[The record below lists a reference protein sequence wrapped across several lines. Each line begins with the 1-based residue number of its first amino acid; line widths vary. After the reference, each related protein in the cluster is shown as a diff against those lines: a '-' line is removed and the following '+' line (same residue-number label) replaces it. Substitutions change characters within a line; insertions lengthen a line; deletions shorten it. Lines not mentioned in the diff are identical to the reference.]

1 MGSSR
6 EASAWKLQ
14 ALLLR
19 ASLYSSADFSL
30 LVEVVAPRENHAFH
44 LKISRKTH
52 HQPKNGKPKTKTK
65 KIIKKQKT
73 QVNTETDNGIHGFHN
88 LWLSNI
94 PGVVTNQ
101 WNDNCDLKLLETT
114 TR

>member
-1 MGSSR
+1 MHI
-6 EASAWKLQ
+6 AF
-14 ALLLR
+14 LL
-19 ASLYSSADFSL
+19 SLTSCFSSA
-30 LVEVVAPRENHAFH
+30 ATN
-44 LKISRKTH
+44 
-52 HQPKNGKPKTKTK
+52 QNGKPKTKK
-65 KIIKKQKT
+65 KLYSKKQKT

>member
-1 MGSSR
+1 MHI
-6 EASAWKLQ
+6 AF
-14 ALLLR
+14 LL
-19 ASLYSSADFSL
+19 SLTSCFSSA
-30 LVEVVAPRENHAFH
+30 ATNQKTEN
-44 LKISRKTH
+44 
-52 HQPKNGKPKTKTK
+52 QKPKPK